1 LRPDFSTE
9 SFNVNL
15 PFSSPDA
22 TDSVFSSTNSI
33 DNTKDFRFALNDV
46 LLDELVRDQL
56 SHEGA

>member
-1 LRPDFSTE
+1 M
-9 SFNVNL
+9 NL